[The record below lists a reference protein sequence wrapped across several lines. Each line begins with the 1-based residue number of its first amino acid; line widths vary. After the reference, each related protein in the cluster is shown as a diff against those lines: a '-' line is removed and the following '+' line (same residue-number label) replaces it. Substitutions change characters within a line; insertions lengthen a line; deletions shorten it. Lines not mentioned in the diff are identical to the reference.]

1 MFSER
6 AIRCEARG
14 ASVYSAQRTRTGSG
28 EAWTWPECHAFFIEM
43 DMTADRRGIKIRSF
57 FGVGPMLLA
66 GLIMLS
72 ACSKADP
79 YVPPDPFYY
88 FASYPVGKNPTT
100 VTTADFNRDQITDLI
115 TTNISSNT
123 ISLLFGNGDGT
134 FRDQVQ
140 VKVCQEP
147 RSLAINDFNHDD
159 QLDVVLACSGSDQ
172 VSILFG
178 RGNGKF
184 EDGPQYPVHRTPV
197 SVSSEDVNG
206 DGHPDLA
213 VALRNDKVKI
223 FLGSAGGTFR
233 PGVQYEYG
241 DTPTSVALKD
251 LNRDGKPDLV
261 VTNGGPML
269 SAVSVWIGNGD
280 GTFRDPK
287 DYKTGRRP
295 LGVSFADFN
304 NDSLPDL
311 LVINGEGDS
320 FTTLLGNG
328 DATFQ
333 PGKDSGADASPN
345 FGAAHDFDGDH
356 IADVAIVNLQSTDLS
371 ILFGR
376 GDGTFHYPPRNYR
389 TRNGPFAVASYR
401 VSADNM
407 EEPGLV
413 TADNGAGSVSVFLH
427 HGRKGQ
433 ASAAGRAG
441 E

>member
-1 MFSER
+1 M
-6 AIRCEARG
+6 ATGIHCEARWP
-14 ASVYSAQRTRTGSG
+14 SVYSARRLKIGSG
-28 EAWTWPECHAFFIEM
+28 EAWTWPNCHAFFIEM
-43 DMTADRRGIKIRSF
+43 DMSRRSCDLKLL
-57 FGVGPMLLA
+57 PMGLGLTLLT
-66 GLIMLS
+66 GWLIMS
-72 ACSKADP
+72 ACSKSDP

-88 FASYPVGKNPTT
+88 FASYAVGKNPTT
-100 VTTADFNRDQITDLI
+100 VTPADFNRDQITDLV

-123 ISLLFGNGDGT
+123 ISILFGVGDGT
-134 FRDQVQ
+134 FHDQVQ
-140 VKVCQEP
+140 LRVCQEP
-147 RSLAINDFNHDD
+147 RSLAVNDFNQDG
-159 QLDVVLACSGSDQ
+159 QLDLALACSGSDQ
-172 VSILFG
+172 VSLMFG
-178 RGNGKF
+178 RANGKF
-184 EDGPQYPVHRTPV
+184 EEGPQYPVHRTPV
-197 SVSSEDVNG
+197 SVASEDVNS
-206 DGHPDLA
+206 DGYPDLA

-223 FLGSAGGTFR
+223 FLGSANGEFR

-241 DTPTSVALKD
+241 DTPTSVALRD
-251 LNRDGKPDLV
+251 LNQDGKPELI

-304 NDSLPDL
+304 NDRMLDL

-320 FTTLLGNG
+320 FTTFLGNG
-328 DATFQ
+328 NATFQ
-333 PGKDSGADASPN
+333 SGKDSGADASPN
-345 FGAAHDFDGDH
+345 FGLARDFDGDR

-376 GDGTFHYPPRNYR
+376 GDGTFKYPPRNYR
-389 TRNGPFAVASYR
+389 TKSGPFTVASYR
-401 VSADNM
+401 VSADNE

-413 TADNGAGSVSVFLH
+413 TADNGSGSVSVFLH

-433 ASAAGRAG
+433 VQTNRTA

>member
-1 MFSER
+1 M
-6 AIRCEARG
+6 G
-14 ASVYSAQRTRTGSG
+14 
-28 EAWTWPECHAFFIEM
+28 
-43 DMTADRRGIKIRSF
+43 
-57 FGVGPMLLA
+57 FGLGLLA
-66 GLIMLS
+66 VWLMFS
-72 ACSKADP
+72 ACSKSDP

-100 VTTADFNRDQITDLI
+100 VTTADFNRDQITDVI

-123 ISLLFGNGDGT
+123 ISLLFGLGDGT

-140 VKVCQEP
+140 VRVCQEP
-147 RSLAINDFNHDD
+147 RSLAVNDFNQDG
-159 QLDVVLACSGSDQ
+159 QLDLALACSGSDQ
-172 VSILFG
+172 ISIMFG
-178 RGNGKF
+178 RANGKF
-184 EDGPQYPVHRTPV
+184 EEGPQYPVHRTPV
-197 SVSSEDVNG
+197 SVASEDVNG

-223 FLGSAGGTFR
+223 FLGSAKGEFR
-233 PGVQYEYG
+233 PGMQYEYG

-251 LNRDGKPDLV
+251 LNHDGKPELI

-269 SAVSVWIGNGD
+269 SAVSIWVGYGD

-304 NDSLPDL
+304 NDRMLDL
-311 LVINGEGDS
+311 LVVNGEGDS
-320 FTTLLGNG
+320 FTTFLGNG
-328 DATFQ
+328 NGTFQ

-345 FGAAHDFDGDH
+345 FGMARDFDGDH

-376 GDGTFHYPPRNYR
+376 GDGTFNYPPRNYR
-389 TRNGPFAVASYR
+389 TKSGPFAVASYR
-401 VSADNM
+401 VSADND

-427 HGRKGQ
+427 RGRRGQ
-433 ASAAGRAG
+433 IPIHTVT